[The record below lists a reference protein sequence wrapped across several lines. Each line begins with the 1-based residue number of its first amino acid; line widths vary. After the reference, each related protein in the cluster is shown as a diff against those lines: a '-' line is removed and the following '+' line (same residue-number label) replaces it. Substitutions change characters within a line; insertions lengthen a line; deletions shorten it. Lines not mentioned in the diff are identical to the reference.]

1 MKKILGLAGAI
12 AFSIIPTPSFSGEVE
27 QKEMMSVTEQLLP
40 QIGEKYKNLNKKEKK
55 TYKKNLLKYL
65 KKVQKTGATG
75 VGEGWRPQYCPP
87 INPRCECNTNHC
99 PGGED
104 RNGRW
109 KECQAVCRCQTVEMQ
124 RCRSWGKCEGV
135 TSYRLWCE
143 KNGGKCAIKRGV
155 SCGKCEGV

>member
-1 MKKILGLAGAI
+1 MKKILGFAGAI
-12 AFSIIPTPSFSGEVE
+12 ALSIIPTPGFSGEVE

-55 TYKKNLLKYL
+55 AYKKKLLKYL
-65 KKVQKTGATG
+65 KKVEKTEATG
-75 VGEGWRPQYCPP
+75 VGEGFCSSYTP
-87 INPRCECNTNHC
+87 NPRCRCNTNHC

-124 RCRSWGKCEGV
+124 RGQYYVPG
-135 TSYRLWCE
+135 
-143 KNGGKCAIKRGV
+143 RGW
-155 SCGKCEGV
+155 